1 MQRLE
6 HQVQL
11 EGYSKHLEALV
22 EERTR
27 ELRQAERLAAVGETA
42 AMVGHDLRNPLQGIT
57 GAVHLLKD
65 ESLTAEERREML
77 QLIQNSVE
85 YSDGIVRDLLEY
97 STEIELKLTETTPKS
112 IIAEALRAV
121 RVPDETAIHDL
132 SEEHPRIEVDRGRMR
147 RVLVNLF
154 ENAIDAMP
162 LGGTLTIGSKQSEGD
177 VEIIVSDNGSGMPES
192 VMKNLWKPLQTTK
205 SKGMGLGLAIC
216 KRIVDAHGGTIIVK
230 SKAGEGTTVTL
241 QLPTQLGTLEV
252 KQK

>member
-1 MQRLE
+1 
-6 HQVQL
+6 
-11 EGYSKHLEALV
+11 
-22 EERTR
+22 
-27 ELRQAERLAAVGETA
+27 
-42 AMVGHDLRNPLQGIT
+42 
-57 GAVHLLKD
+57 
-65 ESLTAEERREML
+65 
-77 QLIQNSVE
+77 
-85 YSDGIVRDLLEY
+85 
-97 STEIELKLTETTPKS
+97 
-112 IIAEALRAV
+112 
-121 RVPDETAIHDL
+121 
-132 SEEHPRIEVDRGRMR
+132 
-147 RVLVNLF
+147 
-154 ENAIDAMP
+154 MP